1 MSWMER
7 LKNHKPPDTYA
18 TKPTKPPDGEEK
30 TGFVGFVASI
40 PGCLEKSGGGFVG
53 FVASPPGILKKSEG
67 ATVDPVEQAANDGPP
82 PAPAP
87 ALPPAP
93 PAPAPDPDRACWPHS
108 VAMNR
113 AEIDRMVQRL
123 ALFEA
128 QGMPLDEAEAEAD
141 RLMRLERTR
150 SSPAPLS
157 AVPPPATPPAPAKRT
172 YALPDRELDR
182 AYLRHH
188 WSCAHCIAAGKRGGT
203 RCAVGLTLNMVATG
217 QTCHPHVG
225 TGGGIS

>member
-1 MSWMER
+1 MSAAALDQLRQGGFTLSLVPGSADR
-7 LKNHKPPDTYA
+7 LLIKPLSKVTSEVRELIGSNRA
-18 TKPTKPPDGEEK
+18 AI
-30 TGFVGFVASI
+30 VAS
-40 PGCLEKSGGGFVG
+40 LTAE
-53 FVASPPGILKKSEG
+53 
-67 ATVDPVEQAANDGPP
+67 AANDGPP

-188 WSCAHCIAAGKRGGT
+188 WSCAHCIAAGQGRGH
-203 RCAVGLTLNMVATG
+203 RCVPGLTMHLVAAG
-217 QTCHPHVG
+217 DMPMH
-225 TGGGIS
+225 

>member
-1 MSWMER
+1 MSSAALDQLRQGGFTLSLVPGSADR
-7 LKNHKPPDTYA
+7 LLIKPLSKVTSEVRELIGSNRA
-18 TKPTKPPDGEEK
+18 AI
-30 TGFVGFVASI
+30 VAS
-40 PGCLEKSGGGFVG
+40 LTAE
-53 FVASPPGILKKSEG
+53 
-67 ATVDPVEQAANDGPP
+67 AANDGPP

-128 QGMPLDEAEAEAD
+128 QGMPLGEAEAEAD

-182 AYLRHH
+182 ASQRHH
-188 WSCAHCIAAGKRGGT
+188 FTCPVCIAAGKGYGL
-203 RCAVGLTLNMVATG
+203 RCTVGMTMHLVAAG
-217 QTCHPHVG
+217 DMPMH
-225 TGGGIS
+225 

>member
-1 MSWMER
+1 MSAAALDQLRQGGFTLSLVPGSADR
-7 LKNHKPPDTYA
+7 LLIKPLSKVTSEVRELIGSNRA
-18 TKPTKPPDGEEK
+18 AI
-30 TGFVGFVASI
+30 VAS
-40 PGCLEKSGGGFVG
+40 LTAE
-53 FVASPPGILKKSEG
+53 
-67 ATVDPVEQAANDGPP
+67 AANDGPP

-128 QGMPLDEAEAEAD
+128 QGLPLGEAEAEAD

-182 AYLRHH
+182 ASQRHH
-188 WSCAHCIAAGKRGGT
+188 FTCPVCIAAGKGYGL
-203 RCAVGLTLNMVATG
+203 RCTVGMTMHLVAAG
-217 QTCHPHVG
+217 DMPMH
-225 TGGGIS
+225 

>member
-1 MSWMER
+1 MAHPAQQLAAAGFHLDLLPGGKIKVEPVQLLTREWVVFVRAHRSELIEALTAEASNDHR
-7 LKNHKPPDTYA
+7 LTEAPAPNPEPPL
-18 TKPTKPPDGEEK
+18 
-30 TGFVGFVASI
+30 VR
-40 PGCLEKSGGGFVG
+40 
-53 FVASPPGILKKSEG
+53 
-67 ATVDPVEQAANDGPP
+67 PP
-82 PAPAP
+82 PATP
-87 ALPPAP
+87 PPA
-93 PAPAPDPDRACWPHS
+93 ADPDRATWPHGP
-108 VAMNR
+108 AMNR

-128 QGMPLDEAEAEAD
+128 QGMPLGEAEAEAD

-188 WSCAHCIAAGKRGGT
+188 WSCAHCIAAGQGRGH
-203 RCAVGLTLNMVATG
+203 RCVPGLTMHLVAAG
-217 QTCHPHVG
+217 DMPMH
-225 TGGGIS
+225 

>member
-1 MSWMER
+1 MSAAALDQLRQGGFTLSLVPGSADR
-7 LKNHKPPDTYA
+7 LLIKPLSKVTSEVRELIGSNRA
-18 TKPTKPPDGEEK
+18 AI
-30 TGFVGFVASI
+30 VAS
-40 PGCLEKSGGGFVG
+40 LTAE
-53 FVASPPGILKKSEG
+53 
-67 ATVDPVEQAANDGPP
+67 AANDGPP

-128 QGMPLDEAEAEAD
+128 QGMPLGEAEAEAD

-182 AYLRHH
+182 ASQRHH
-188 WSCAHCIAAGKRGGT
+188 FTCPVCIAAGKGYGL
-203 RCAVGLTLNMVATG
+203 RCTVGMTMHLVAAG
-217 QTCHPHVG
+217 DMPMH
-225 TGGGIS
+225 